1 MSLKITGTCQ
11 RIMDEVSGEGR
22 NGTWRKRE
30 FVIETQDNYPKM
42 ICFTQWGDA
51 IDSSSFQEGDVL
63 TVSFDLQSREY
74 NNRWYTDAKAWRVEM
89 GDGESA
95 SGGAAGGSPM
105 PRASSNAPSA
115 GSENRENRNAPHA
128 PQSGET
134 SFTELDDDLP
144 F

>member
-11 RIMDEVSGEGR
+11 RILDETSGEGR

-30 FVIETQDNYPKM
+30 FVIETQDNYPKT
-42 ICFTQWGDA
+42 ICFTQWGESIDA
-51 IDSSSFQEGDVL
+51 SSFKEGDVL

-74 NNRWYTDAKAWRVEM
+74 NNRWYTDAKAWKVEM
-89 GDGESA
+89 GDGAGASA
-95 SGGAAGGSPM
+95 GPSMPGGS
-105 PRASSNAPSA
+105 SSAPST
-115 GSENRENRNAPHA
+115 GMQNRENRSAPHA
-128 PQSGET
+128 PQSAET